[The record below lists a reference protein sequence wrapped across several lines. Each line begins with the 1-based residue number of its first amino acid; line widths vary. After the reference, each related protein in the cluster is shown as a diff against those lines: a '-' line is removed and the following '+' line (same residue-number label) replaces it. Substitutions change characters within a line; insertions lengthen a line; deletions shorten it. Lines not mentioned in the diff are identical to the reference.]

1 MNPSNSRT
9 KAMSPIYT
17 IGHSTHDLPAFAALL
32 QASRIERLVDIR
44 TVPRSR
50 TNPQFNRDTLPD
62 SLIPYGIDY
71 EHLAA
76 LGGLRGKSK
85 TTSPAVNGF
94 WENDSFHHYADYAL
108 TDEFRQGLDTLISL
122 AHAQRCAIM
131 CSEAVWWRCHRRIVS
146 DYLIARAIPVFHI
159 MGPGHVDAA
168 SLTRGAVVQAD
179 ATVLYPLAAQAA
191 G

>member
-1 MNPSNSRT
+1 MGGSDSGK
-9 KAMSPIYT
+9 KAMSTIYT
-17 IGHSTHDLPAFAALL
+17 IGHSTRDLPAFAALL
-32 QASRIERLVDIR
+32 QASGIERLVDIR

-50 TNPQFNRDTLPD
+50 TNPQFNRDALPD
-62 SLIPYGIDY
+62 SLAPYGIDY

-85 TTSPAVNGF
+85 TVGPDVNGF

-108 TDEFRQGLDTLISL
+108 TDEFRQGLDTLL
-122 AHAQRCAIM
+122 ARAEAQRCAIM

-146 DYLIARAIPVFHI
+146 DYLIARRVPVFHI
-159 MGPGHVDAA
+159 MGPDHVDEA
-168 SLTRGAVVQAD
+168 SLTRGAVVQPD
-179 ATVLYPLAAQAA
+179 GTVLYPAGQAA

>member
-1 MNPSNSRT
+1 MP
-9 KAMSPIYT
+9 PIHT
-17 IGHSTHDLPAFAALL
+17 IGHSTRDLPAFIALL
-32 QASRIERLVDIR
+32 QAARIERLVDIR

-62 SLIPYGIDY
+62 SLAPCGVDY
-71 EHLAA
+71 VHLAA

-85 TTSPAVNGF
+85 TIAPEVNDF

-108 TDEFRQGLDTLISL
+108 TDEFHRGLETLL
-122 AHAQRCAIM
+122 AWARTQRCAIM

-146 DYLIARAIPVFHI
+146 DYLIARNAPVFHI

-168 SLTRGAVVQAD
+168 SLTRGAVIQPD
-179 ATVLYPLAAQAA
+179 GTVLYPPAEQAA
-191 G
+191 D